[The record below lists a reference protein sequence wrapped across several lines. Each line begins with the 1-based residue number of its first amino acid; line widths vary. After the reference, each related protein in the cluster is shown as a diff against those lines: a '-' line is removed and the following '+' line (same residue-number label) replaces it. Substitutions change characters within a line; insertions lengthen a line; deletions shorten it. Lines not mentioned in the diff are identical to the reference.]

1 MTTRIPTM
9 YGRYYVLSLVWRGRE
24 YDITVFR
31 SKLQKLQRPQA
42 QKIADSVYP
51 GSRVV
56 RYHESDPTEGP
67 VVLATEEAP
76 KGAKYDRMIKHIKK
90 SYSKD
95 GNLTKGEEGIAYA
108 TAWKH
113 KNKKKNEEKKAPK
126 GYHYMPDGKLMKDSD
141 HKKKKKKEPTKGGS
155 EDGAYPSTDNG
166 TASMSAF
173 NSYGEETSLAQAKR
187 NIGRD
192 PKKKTCWTG
201 YKAKGTKMKD
211 GRAVPNCVK
220 EEDILE
226 EKCPEGTKWCPECKK
241 CMKVT
246 CADKH
251 KMKAESAWQRK
262 EGKNKSG
269 GLNEKGRKSYE
280 RENPG
285 SDLKAPS
292 KKKGNK
298 RRASFCARMKGMK
311 KKLTSKKTARDP
323 DSRINKSL
331 RAWNC

>member
-9 YGRYYVLSLVWRGRE
+9 YGRYYVLTLVWRGRE
-24 YDITVFR
+24 YTITVFR

-42 QKIADSVYP
+42 QKIADKVYP
-51 GSRVV
+51 GSRVIK
-56 RYHESDPTEGP
+56 YHESDPTDSP
-67 VVLATEEAP
+67 VVLSTEGYKP
-76 KGAKYDRMIKHIKK
+76 KV
-90 SYSKD
+90 
-95 GNLTKGEEGIAYA
+95 
-108 TAWKH
+108 
-113 KNKKKNEEKKAPK
+113 
-126 GYHYMPDGKLMKDSD
+126 
-141 HKKKKKKEPTKGGS
+141 KKKKPPKAGS
-155 EDGAYPSTDNG
+155 EELATPATDGG

-173 NSYGEETSLAQAKR
+173 NSYGEET
-187 NIGRD
+187 
-192 PKKKTCWTG
+192 KKKCG
-201 YKAKGTKMKD
+201 KGEYFCNDEQKCKPIPKGHHVMPDGMLMK
-211 GRAVPNCVK
+211 G
-220 EEDILE
+220 E
-226 EKCPEGTKWCPECKK
+226 T
-241 CMKVT
+241 
-246 CADKH
+246 H
-251 KMKAESAWQRK
+251 KESAWQRK
-262 EGKNKSG
+262 EGKKKSG

>member
-1 MTTRIPTM
+1 MATRIPTM
-9 YGRYYVLSLVWRGRE
+9 YGRYYVISFIWRGRQMTF
-24 YDITVFR
+24 TVYR
-31 SKLQKLQRPQA
+31 ANLSRMQRPQA
-42 QKIADSVYP
+42 QKLCDKMYP
-51 GSRVV
+51 GCRVISF
-56 RYHESDPTEGP
+56 HESDPTDGP
-67 VVLATEEAP
+67 VVLTTEEAP

-113 KNKKKNEEKKAPK
+113 KNKKKNEEYDKSKNCGCGKDPCITYGKQIDPDCQVDEGKKLKKKEKSVQHATDVPNFPQDQVSESKCGKGEYFCNDEQKCKPIPK
-126 GYHYMPDGKLMKDSD
+126 GYHVMPDGMLMKG
-141 HKKKKKKEPTKGGS
+141 KKHSVS
-155 EDGAYPSTDNG
+155 E
-166 TASMSAF
+166 
-173 NSYGEETSLAQAKR
+173 E
-187 NIGRD
+187 
-192 PKKKTCWTG
+192 
-201 YKAKGTKMKD
+201 
-211 GRAVPNCVK
+211 
-220 EEDILE
+220 
-226 EKCPEGTKWCPECKK
+226 
-241 CMKVT
+241 
-246 CADKH
+246 
-251 KMKAESAWQRK
+251 AWQRK

-280 RENPG
+280 RANPG

-311 KKLTSKKTARDP
+311 KKLTSAKTARDP

>member
-9 YGRYYVLSLVWRGRE
+9 YGRYYVLTLVWRGRE

-42 QKIADSVYP
+42 QKIAQSVYP
-51 GSRVV
+51 NSRVIK
-56 RYHESDPTEGP
+56 YHESDPTEGP
-67 VVLATEEAP
+67 VILATEEAP
-76 KGAKYDRMIKHIKK
+76 KGAKYDRMVKHIKK

-113 KNKKKNEEKKAPK
+113 KNKNKSEGYKPK
-126 GYHYMPDGKLMKDSD
+126 S
-141 HKKKKKKEPTKGGS
+141 KKKKPGKAGS
-155 EDGAYPSTDNG
+155 EELATPSTDTG
-166 TASMSAF
+166 TASMGAF
-173 NSYGEETSLAQAKR
+173 NSYGEET
-187 NIGRD
+187 
-192 PKKKTCWTG
+192 KKKCGKGEYFCNDEQKCKPIPKGHHVMPDGMLMKGETHKEQITSYNQLDKKKNCGCGQTPCITYGKKDLTKEGAAWT
-201 YKAKGTKMKD
+201 
-211 GRAVPNCVK
+211 
-220 EEDILE
+220 
-226 EKCPEGTKWCPECKK
+226 KK
-241 CMKVT
+241 
-246 CADKH
+246 
-251 KMKAESAWQRK
+251 S
-262 EGKNKSG
+262 GKNKEG

-311 KKLTSKKTARDP
+311 KKLTSAKTARDP

>member
-9 YGRYYVLSLVWRGRE
+9 YGRYYVLTLVWRGRE

-42 QKIADSVYP
+42 QKIANSVYP
-51 GSRVV
+51 NSRVIK
-56 RYHESDPTEGP
+56 YHESDPTDGP
-67 VVLATEEAP
+67 VILATEEAP
-76 KGAKYDRMIKHIKK
+76 KGAKYDRMVKHIKK

-113 KNKKKNEEKKAPK
+113 KNKNKKEEYDIVGEHWSENKSGRQKYQK
-126 GYHYMPDGKLMKDSD
+126 GY
-141 HKKKKKKEPTKGGS
+141 KKKKPSKAGS
-155 EDGAYPSTDNG
+155 EELATPATDGG

-173 NSYGEETSLAQAKR
+173 NSYGEETKCGKGEYFCNDEQKCKPIPKGHHVMPDGMLMKGETHKEQITSYNQL
-187 NIGRD
+187 D
-192 PKKKTCWTG
+192 KKKNCGCGKTPCITYG
-201 YKAKGTKMKD
+201 KKD
-211 GRAVPNCVK
+211 
-220 EEDILE
+220 L
-226 EKCPEGTKWCPECKK
+226 T
-241 CMKVT
+241 
-246 CADKH
+246 
-251 KMKAESAWQRK
+251 K
-262 EGKNKSG
+262 EGAAWTKKSGKKESG